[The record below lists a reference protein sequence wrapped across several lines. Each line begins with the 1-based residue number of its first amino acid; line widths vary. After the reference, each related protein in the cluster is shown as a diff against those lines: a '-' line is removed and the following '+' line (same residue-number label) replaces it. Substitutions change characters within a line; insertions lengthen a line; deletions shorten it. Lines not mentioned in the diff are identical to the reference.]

1 MNKVYTYVSKHK
13 NTLTVRGVDDEGV
26 TFVDIIDDY
35 KPTLYINTDKPGDFV
50 GTDGKYLSPIKFD
63 DFSDMKSFEERYA
76 GVDGMHV
83 YGHRDPVYQ
92 LISDLYPE
100 DIHFDYS
107 KIPGCILDIEVF
119 TGRFE
124 NGKPISEGFPSPE
137 HAKYPINAI
146 TVFNTSNRMYYIYG
160 LEVLDGIRI
169 APEHYVSDFEKDCVY
184 AGFDSETALL
194 RAFVDDFAKSEY
206 HFISGWWCET
216 FDVPYIVNRCRQVIG
231 ATATNKLSPHG
242 SIYQRTF
249 SGNYGNE
256 KVTYIIEGVPVIDY
270 VELYKKLDVGY
281 TPRNWKLN
289 TVAYDKLGDTKVP
302 YEGSLVDLYVG
313 EYVTFIEY
321 NIQDVRLLVKM
332 EERNN
337 FFSLAYT
344 LMHLMKSNM
353 TDIFG
358 TVKPWTNLLYNT
370 LKGDG
375 VMPMMRPVSRVD
387 YPYVGGFVKSPI
399 VGLSK
404 WVVSFDLNSL
414 YPHLMQQYNMGV
426 DTIVEPHQMPDDLYA
441 EYAKWCVDR
450 DNVDSSA
457 QAQAKIDDNIDL
469 MLAGGINT
477 EVLKKHNVSLSASGQ
492 MFKNGHM
499 SVFNAITRR
508 IYDERVATRKEL
520 RRLQNN
526 GGIPSMITQLNNKQH
541 VLKIAINSLYGA
553 TANRFFSDYYDIRI
567 SEAITASG
575 QRAIKW
581 VSARLN
587 EHLNKVC
594 GTDNIDYIIAND
606 TDSSYITL
614 DGVVRKIFKDS
625 ADDPANEQKI
635 VDFLD
640 RVCEEKLQEVIKQA
654 FDELAY
660 ITNAHEQRMAMK
672 RETIAVSGIWT
683 AKKRYVLLAADIEGK
698 AYPDRKIKFT
708 GLEAVR
714 SSCPEVCRNKLIE
727 CYGLLLR
734 QHHSRLYAVVEQFK
748 KQFIKMPVDKVA
760 KSITFSD
767 ITKYRGV
774 DGKPIKRT
782 PNHIKG
788 AIFHNQ
794 AVQDFGLV
802 DVKLINDGD
811 KGQVVPLRK
820 NSKGYDVMAY
830 TGSRVP
836 IQFGL
841 DKFIDYDVMFTK
853 NFLTPLETICNAV
866 GVTDIANSLEVD
878 SLF

>member
-1 MNKVYTYVSKHK
+1 M
-13 NTLTVRGVDDEGV
+13 R
-26 TFVDIIDDY
+26 
-35 KPTLYINTDKPGDFV
+35 
-50 GTDGKYLSPIKFD
+50 
-63 DFSDMKSFEERYA
+63 
-76 GVDGMHV
+76 
-83 YGHRDPVYQ
+83 
-92 LISDLYPE
+92 
-100 DIHFDYS
+100 
-107 KIPGCILDIEVF
+107 
-119 TGRFE
+119 
-124 NGKPISEGFPSPE
+124 
-137 HAKYPINAI
+137 
-146 TVFNTSNRMYYIYG
+146 

-184 AGFDSETALL
+184 AGFDSETTLL

-216 FDVPYIVNRCRQVIG
+216 FDVPYVVNRCRQVIG
-231 ATATNKLSPHG
+231 ATATNKLSPLG

-281 TPRNWKLN
+281 TPRNWRLN

-344 LMHLMKSNM
+344 LMHRMKSNM
-353 TDIFG
+353 VDVFG

-370 LKGDG
+370 LKSGG
-375 VMPMMRPVSRVD
+375 AMPQLRPLSYTD
-387 YPYVGGFVKSPI
+387 YPYVGGFVKDPV
-399 VGLSK
+399 VGFSK

-414 YPHLMQQYNMGV
+414 YPHLLQQYNMGV

-441 EYAKWCVDR
+441 EYSKWCVNR
-450 DNVDSSA
+450 DIVDSSV
-457 QAQAKIDDNIDL
+457 QAQHKIDNNIER
-469 MLAGGINT
+469 MLAGEINT
-477 EVLKKHNVSLSASGQ
+477 DVLKKHNVCLSASGQ
-492 MFKNGHM
+492 MFRNEKM
-499 SVFNAITRR
+499 SVFNSITRS
-508 IYDERVATRKEL
+508 IYDERVVARKEL
-520 RRLQNN
+520 SQLKQS
-526 GGIPSMITQLNNKQH
+526 GGDPLRIVQLHNKQL
-541 VLKIAINSLYGA
+541 VLKIVINSLYGA
-553 TANRFFSDYYDIRI
+553 TANKYFTDYYDIRVA
-567 SEAITASG
+567 EATTSSG

-581 VSARLN
+581 VSSKIN
-587 EHLNKVC
+587 DHLNCVC

-614 DGVVRKIFKDS
+614 DGLVRKIFKDA

-640 RVCEEKLQEVIKQA
+640 RVCEEKLQLVIQKA
-654 FDELAY
+654 FEELAEA
-660 ITNAHEQRMAMK
+660 TNAYEQRMVMK

-683 AKKRYVLLAADIEGK
+683 AKKRYALLAADIEGVR
-698 AYPDRKIKFT
+698 YPDRKIKYT

-714 SSCPEVCRNKLIE
+714 STYPEVCQDKLVE

-734 QHHSRLYAVVEQFK
+734 KHHTRLYDVVAQFK
-748 KQFIKMPVDKVA
+748 NQFAKMPISKIA

-774 DGKPIKRT
+774 DGRPIKGT

-794 AVQDFGLV
+794 AVQDLGLV

-836 IQFGL
+836 IQFDL

-866 GVTDIANSLEVD
+866 GVIDIANSLEVD